1 MRDEVATLKYEFFL
15 LLYIEVCRNVFM
27 SFCKTLSPLPIGYVY
42 TLHRWNSLG
51 TLSWFNFYL
60 GYALLYVISWALKF
74 WFYYTYIS
82 IPLEKYLY
90 LSASIFLVSA
100 MHVFSQA
107 MELGISLL
115 SYAKHYLAENV
126 QMQTLHLKRSVER
139 IRCAHSARLS
149 S

>member
-60 GYALLYVISWALKF
+60 GYALLMLF
-74 WFYYTYIS
+74 HE
-82 IPLEKYLY
+82 P
-90 LSASIFLVSA
+90 
-100 MHVFSQA
+100 
-107 MELGISLL
+107 
-115 SYAKHYLAENV
+115 
-126 QMQTLHLKRSVER
+126 
-139 IRCAHSARLS
+139 
-149 S
+149 